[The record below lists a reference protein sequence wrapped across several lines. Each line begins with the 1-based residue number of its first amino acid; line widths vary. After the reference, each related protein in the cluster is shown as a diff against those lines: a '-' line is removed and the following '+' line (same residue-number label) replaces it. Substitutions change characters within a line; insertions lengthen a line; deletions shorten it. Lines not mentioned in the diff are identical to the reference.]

1 MRCRGEMF
9 VFALSNTSTR
19 CDGMCHLTSLS
30 FALMKLSSRFGCGM
44 NVVARGSDDVL
55 SSSTYSSVGMS

>member
-1 MRCRGEMF
+1 
-9 VFALSNTSTR
+9 
-19 CDGMCHLTSLS
+19 MCHLTSLS